1 MMSDASRNISS
12 RQSKPPE
19 FLEIAQRN
27 FELFSKKM
35 AESGVISTN
44 SDLSQREAIIQDI
57 IRQSTN
63 SARNSQSV
71 REFTQD
77 HIEVINISQAVQTS

>member
-1 MMSDASRNISS
+1 MSDASRNISS

>member
-1 MMSDASRNISS
+1 
-12 RQSKPPE
+12 
-19 FLEIAQRN
+19 
-27 FELFSKKM
+27 M